1 MKRLFILF
9 SIITSVIAVTQ
20 AQTEINEIEN
30 YTYGTDVVSEEC
42 HPLPYSR
49 EITGGTIILCNYVGD
64 WTEDMKGAFEYACK
78 IWEETLPSCPP
89 IKVTAK
95 LGKIRGAGNGKTISK
110 VNMTTLDLPESGPK
124 IALSRIK
131 NVLLQD
137 FNACWSNQF
146 YNEISSKSIMDL
158 PDFSITYNTDCLDEI
173 SFAINENPIDKYDF
187 VTIVLR
193 DIARGLGFGSSFTAN
208 PTKEELY
215 LPLDCTP
222 FESHIRKALNYTTD
236 ASTAYTK
243 ATQGIL
249 PINIDNYGTL
259 ALYAPNPWENGMSLN
274 FFIPDS
280 LKPITEL
287 LTYNFNKG
295 LLIRDI
301 ADSKYDA
308 LFRELLY
315 WKRDIVVGPISGGAR
330 EEGSTDNMLPFKGN
344 FTMPFPSYMET
355 SLSPQIKF
363 QQEIPFYNNFNS
375 DSYCYPYSFFYS
387 GETPMPESITIA
399 ILLKDGSWDLV
410 YNKSYSNY
418 FGQPLD
424 IDALELNFPIDDYAR
439 TADGCLKY
447 RFAKFERKRDYLY
460 NRTYYEG
467 KVVYYARTYLPQ
479 RISFGF
485 SKIHDSGSM
494 LISSFDS
501 QNDDFLIDIEV
512 AMKNL
517 EGTTR
522 VVVEQLDYGERVPF
536 AFEVEDFQKGYF
548 IATVDKEFP
557 TKFTVIAYNQNGT
570 TRSNLIEI
578 PPLFPT
584 DIAYSLKHEGNQLQ
598 LTAARRTIPT
608 KQLHYDIRPLTTI
621 ATTATLCGETDS
633 HGMIDISELTTGM
646 YVLSIRDGGN
656 TPHSYKFIKR

>member
-1 MKRLFILF
+1 
-9 SIITSVIAVTQ
+9 
-20 AQTEINEIEN
+20 
-30 YTYGTDVVSEEC
+30 
-42 HPLPYSR
+42 
-49 EITGGTIILCNYVGD
+49 
-64 WTEDMKGAFEYACK
+64 
-78 IWEETLPSCPP
+78 
-89 IKVTAK
+89 
-95 LGKIRGAGNGKTISK
+95 
-110 VNMTTLDLPESGPK
+110 
-124 IALSRIK
+124 
-131 NVLLQD
+131 
-137 FNACWSNQF
+137 
-146 YNEISSKSIMDL
+146 
-158 PDFSITYNTDCLDEI
+158 
-173 SFAINENPIDKYDF
+173 
-187 VTIVLR
+187 
-193 DIARGLGFGSSFTAN
+193 
-208 PTKEELY
+208 
-215 LPLDCTP
+215 
-222 FESHIRKALNYTTD
+222 
-236 ASTAYTK
+236 
-243 ATQGIL
+243 
-249 PINIDNYGTL
+249 
-259 ALYAPNPWENGMSLN
+259 
-274 FFIPDS
+274 
-280 LKPITEL
+280 
-287 LTYNFNKG
+287 
-295 LLIRDI
+295 
-301 ADSKYDA
+301 
-308 LFRELLY
+308 
-315 WKRDIVVGPISGGAR
+315 
-330 EEGSTDNMLPFKGN
+330 
-344 FTMPFPSYMET
+344 
-355 SLSPQIKF
+355 
-363 QQEIPFYNNFNS
+363 
-375 DSYCYPYSFFYS
+375 
-387 GETPMPESITIA
+387 MPESITIA